1 MRDER
6 GPGTWGTVVT
16 VLRKDL
22 LLELRGLDTLPAM
35 VLFAIVTFVIFHFG
49 LNQTTIEGQEAA
61 GVLTVTL
68 LFVTVTPLSVSSPVY
83 VPSTKIPPPPTSGPG
98 PLTTPPVSVRPDTVT
113 GIDELAVISSTRLS
127 PCASIVVVD
136 APAPSSAT
144 ACGISSTPRASL

>member
-49 LNQTTIEGQEAA
+49 LNQVTIQGSWPSASRAA
-61 GVLTVTL
+61 
-68 LFVTVTPLSVSSPVY
+68 
-83 VPSTKIPPPPTSGPG
+83 
-98 PLTTPPVSVRPDTVT
+98 
-113 GIDELAVISSTRLS
+113 
-127 PCASIVVVD
+127 
-136 APAPSSAT
+136 
-144 ACGISSTPRASL
+144 STPSCSRRSTARRC